1 LIDLPSSYY
10 KHTCGLCGN
19 FNLKPEDDIPQ
30 SGTDLAA
37 VVAWA
42 QGWKEFWA
50 DETCQSRCRCDP
62 DLGMVVCK
70 EAGCKLGETCAMV
83 KGVRRCVAKS
93 HSTCVATGDP
103 HYTTFD
109 GRRYDFMGTCVYQLA
124 ALCSDDPT
132 LVPFNV
138 TVENNNRGSR
148 VVSYTKEVT
157 LNAYNMTLS
166 LSQAHPQKLKVN
178 GILVDLP
185 FNHGDKLRV
194 FLKGVHGFIKTDF
207 EVVVTFDWYSY
218 ARVILPNTYSRA
230 VCGLCGNA
238 DGDPQDDFA
247 LPDGQQVA
255 DPIQFA
261 DSWKVADV
269 PGCGAGCTEGCKV
282 CTEAEKR
289 AYRGD
294 KHCGLLVKQRGPFA
308 ACHSTVDPT
317 PYFDD
322 CLFDTCLYEGH
333 QETVCRSL
341 SAYVTACQ
349 SRGVRIKPWRTFAFC
364 SPVCPP
370 NQHYEL
376 CGPSCPATCR
386 GQEAAEEC
394 EDEAKSS
401 CAEGCFCDQGFLLSG
416 DRCVPLSRCGCWH
429 RERYY
434 QAGEEFFS
442 CPRCSERCACRGGG
456 AVECQPADCGAAEA
470 CGVQDGVLGCYPQD
484 CGRCQ
489 VLGPVSYSTFDGRP
503 LRFAGTC
510 AYAAAVACTRVA
522 FPEAAA
528 VARTRVGNSRGRGS
542 RMHRGCNSRGRGG
555 RMHQGCVSRGR
566 GGRTHRG
573 WQFLRPQRSHAPGLS
588 FPRLRRSHAPGLC
601 FPRLQRSHAPGL
613 RFPRLRQSHAPG
625 LRFPRLRRSHAPGL
639 QFPRPQRSH
648 APGLAIPEAAAVA
661 CTGVAIPKAAALA
674 RTGVAFPEAAAVA
687 RTGVAFPEAV
697 AVACT
702 RVAFPEAAAVART
715 RVAFSEA
722 AAVARTR
729 VAFPEA
735 AAVACTGVGNSRGH
749 STRMHQA
756 LSCPP
761 NSRYELCTRSC
772 DYTCAGLSAGP
783 RCTDK
788 CFEGCRCHE
797 GFLFN
802 GAECVPAGSCGCLFH
817 GRYFEIAETVLS
829 PDCSQ
834 SCTCR
839 AAGGMHC
846 RAAACP
852 FGQVCG
858 LEDGVRGCVEQ
869 PGRCTLAP
877 AARFASF
884 DGATGPTTATGVY
897 VLAAL
902 CDHLRP
908 NWFRLLADVGENQDR
923 PTVVALHLFSPKAFL
938 TVKRDKKVWVNGV
951 PATLPVEVSK
961 GLTVKETRGT
971 VWITQ
976 EPEFVIG
983 LSPAGEV
990 TATVARDL
998 SQRLCGMCGNYDGDA
1013 ANDLQG
1019 PDGKLAGDAG
1029 AAAKAWRAPDFTR
1042 HV

>member
-30 SGTDLAA
+30 SGSDLAA

-42 QGWKEFWA
+42 EGWKEFWA
-50 DETCQSRCRCDP
+50 DETCQSQCRCDP

-70 EAGCKLGETCAMV
+70 EASCKLGETCAMV

-157 LNAYNMTLS
+157 LNVYNMTLS

-207 EVVVTFDWYSY
+207 EVTVTFDWYSY

-255 DPIQFA
+255 DAIQFA

-269 PGCGAGCTEGCKV
+269 PGCGAGCTEDCKV

-294 KHCGLLVKQRGPFA
+294 KHCGLLVKNRGPFA
-308 ACHSTVDPT
+308 ACHSTVDPA

-341 SAYVTACQ
+341 SAYVTVCQ
-349 SRGVRIKPWRTFAFC
+349 SQGIRIKPWRTFAFC
-364 SPVCPP
+364 SPSCPP

-376 CGPSCPATCR
+376 CGPTCPATCR

-394 EDEAKSS
+394 EEAKF

-416 DRCVPLSRCGCWH
+416 DRCVPLSQCGCWH
-429 RERYY
+429 QERYY
-434 QAGEEFFS
+434 QAGEEFFA
-442 CPRCSERCACRGGG
+442 CPRCSERCVCKGEGV
-456 AVECQPADCGAAEA
+456 VECQPAGCGAAEV
-470 CGVQDGVLGCYPQD
+470 CRVQDGVLGCYPQD

-489 VLGPVSYSTFDGRP
+489 VLGAVSYSTFDGHL

-510 AYAAAVACTRVA
+510 TYTLAAVEDAGPEDPLVPFVQDMQPLFWGVNLTLGCTHPPSPLSFFPPQVDGEQHLLPLTLAEGAVTVTQEGTHRVLQAQGGPKLLYDGQSYVVLTLPGTYRSRTKGLCGDFNGDASNDLTTPQELGAAWGTLTPTCTHGSPPPTYCSDTPGPCGVLAEATGPFAGCHRVVAPQEYVAGCLQEQCGQEDAAALCRSLQAYAAACQAAGGELQEWR
-522 FPEAAA
+522 AAA
-528 VARTRVGNSRGRGS
+528 K
-542 RMHRGCNSRGRGG
+542 C
-555 RMHQGCVSRGR
+555 
-566 GGRTHRG
+566 
-573 WQFLRPQRSHAPGLS
+573 P
-588 FPRLRRSHAPGLC
+588 
-601 FPRLQRSHAPGL
+601 
-613 RFPRLRQSHAPG
+613 
-625 LRFPRLRRSHAPGL
+625 
-639 QFPRPQRSH
+639 
-648 APGLAIPEAAAVA
+648 
-661 CTGVAIPKAAALA
+661 
-674 RTGVAFPEAAAVA
+674 
-687 RTGVAFPEAV
+687 
-697 AVACT
+697 
-702 RVAFPEAAAVART
+702 
-715 RVAFSEA
+715 
-722 AAVARTR
+722 
-729 VAFPEA
+729 
-735 AAVACTGVGNSRGH
+735 
-749 STRMHQA
+749 

-772 DYTCAGLSAGP
+772 DYTCASLSAGA

-788 CFEGCRCHE
+788 CFEGCRCDE

-802 GAECVPAGSCGCLFH
+802 GAECIPAGSCGCLH
-817 GRYFEIAETVLS
+817 RGRYFEIAETVLS

-839 AAGGMHC
+839 AAGGMRC
-846 RAAACP
+846 LPATCP
-852 FGQVCG
+852 FGQACG
-858 LEDGVRGCVEQ
+858 LKDGVRGCVEQ
-869 PGRCTLAP
+869 SGRCTLAP
-877 AARFASF
+877 AARFVSF
-884 DGATGPTTATGVY
+884 DGATGATTATGIYMV
-897 VLAAL
+897 VAL

-908 NWFRLLADVGENQDR
+908 TWFRLLADVGENQDR

-938 TVKRDKKVWVNGV
+938 TIKRDKKVWVNGV
-951 PATLPVEVSK
+951 PATLPVEVSNA
-961 GLTVKETRGT
+961 LTIKETRGT
-971 VWITQ
+971 IWITQ

-990 TATVARDL
+990 TVTVAQDL
-998 SQRLCGMCGNYDGDA
+998 SQHLCGMCGNYDGNA

-1019 PDGKLAGDAG
+1019 PDGKLVGDVV
-1029 AAAKAWRAPDFTR
+1029 AAAKAWRAPDFT
-1042 HV
+1042 HVS

>member
-30 SGTDLAA
+30 SGNDLAA
-37 VVAWA
+37 LVAWA
-42 QGWKEFWA
+42 EGWKEFWA
-50 DETCQSRCRCDP
+50 DETCQSQCRCDP

-70 EAGCKLGETCAMV
+70 EAGCKLAETCAMV

-93 HSTCVATGDP
+93 RSICVATGDP

-109 GRRYDFMGTCVYQLA
+109 GRRYDFMGTCIYQLA

-157 LNAYNMTLS
+157 LNVYNMTLS

-185 FNHGDKLRV
+185 FNHGDKLRA

-207 EVVVTFDWYSY
+207 EVIVTFDWYSY

-255 DPIQFA
+255 DAIQFA

-294 KHCGLLVKQRGPFA
+294 KHCGLLVKKRGPFA
-308 ACHSTVDPT
+308 ACHSAIDPA

-349 SRGVRIKPWRTFAFC
+349 SQGIRIKPWRTIAFC
-364 SPVCPP
+364 SLVCPP

-376 CGPSCPATCR
+376 CGPTCPATCR

-394 EDEAKSS
+394 EDAKF

-416 DRCVPLSRCGCWH
+416 HRCVPLSQCGCWH
-429 RERYY
+429 QERYY
-434 QAGEEFFS
+434 QAGEEFFA
-442 CPRCSERCACRGGG
+442 CPRCSERCVCKGDG
-456 AVECQPADCGAAEA
+456 AVECQPAGCGAAEV
-470 CGVQDGVLGCYPQD
+470 CEVQDGVRGCYPQD

-489 VLGPVSYSTFDGRP
+489 VLGTVSYSTFDGRP

-510 AYAAAVACTRVA
+510 AYTLAAVEGAGPEDPLVPFGVEMEKENNQEAPAVRRLLVTVHGVTLGMARGTQWEVTVDGEQHLLPLTLAEGAVTVTQEGTHRVLQ
-522 FPEAAA
+522 
-528 VARTRVGNSRGRGS
+528 VQ
-542 RMHRGCNSRGRGG
+542 GG
-555 RMHQGCVSRGR
+555 PKLLYDGQNYVVLTVPSTYH
-566 GGRTHRG
+566 GRTK
-573 WQFLRPQRSHAPGLS
+573 
-588 FPRLRRSHAPGLC
+588 GLC
-601 FPRLQRSHAPGL
+601 GDFNGDASNDLTTPQELGDAWGTLTPTCTHGSPPPACSLDTPGPCGVLAEATGPFAGCHGVVAPQEYVASCLQEQCGR
-613 RFPRLRQSHAPG
+613 
-625 LRFPRLRRSHAPGL
+625 
-639 QFPRPQRSH
+639 
-648 APGLAIPEAAAVA
+648 ED
-661 CTGVAIPKAAALA
+661 AAALCRSLQA
-674 RTGVAFPEAAAVA
+674 YAAACQA
-687 RTGVAFPEAV
+687 AGGELQEWR
-697 AVACT
+697 
-702 RVAFPEAAAVART
+702 AAAKC
-715 RVAFSEA
+715 
-722 AAVARTR
+722 
-729 VAFPEA
+729 P
-735 AAVACTGVGNSRGH
+735 
-749 STRMHQA
+749 

-772 DYTCAGLSAGP
+772 DYACAGLSAGT

-788 CFEGCRCHE
+788 CFEGCRCDE

-802 GAECVPAGSCGCLFH
+802 GAECVPAGSCGCLH
-817 GRYFEIAETVLS
+817 RGRYFEIAETVLS

-846 RAAACP
+846 LPAACP
-852 FGQVCG
+852 FGQACG
-858 LEDGVRGCVEQ
+858 LQDGVRGCVDQ

-877 AARFASF
+877 AARFVSF
-884 DGATGPTTATGVY
+884 DGATGATTAPGIYLV
-897 VLAAL
+897 VAL
-902 CDHLRP
+902 CDHHRP
-908 NWFRLLADVGENQDR
+908 TWFRLLADVGENRDR

-938 TVKRDKKVWVNGV
+938 TIKRDKKVWVNGV
-951 PATLPVEVSK
+951 PATLPVEVSDA
-961 GLTVKETRGT
+961 LTVKETRGT
-971 VWITQ
+971 IWLTQ
-976 EPEFVIG
+976 DPEFVIG
-983 LSPAGEV
+983 FSPAGEV
-990 TATVARDL
+990 TVTVARDL
-998 SQRLCGMCGNYDGDA
+998 SQQVCGMCGNYDGEA
-1013 ANDLQG
+1013 GNDLRG
-1019 PDGKLAGDAG
+1019 PDGKLVGDAA
-1029 AAAKAWRAPDFTR
+1029 AAAKAWRAPDFT
-1042 HV
+1042 HVS